1 MDNSFSTGA
10 AVQPAARING
20 ENNVHHPHIG
30 DAGAYFRH
38 LSAVESV
45 RQLVGEENGV
55 NCYVAVREEKRA
67 Q

>member
-10 AVQPAARING
+10 AVQPTVRING
-20 ENNVHHPHIG
+20 ENGVHHPHIG
-30 DAGAYFRH
+30 DAGAYCRH
-38 LSAVESV
+38 LSAVGSV